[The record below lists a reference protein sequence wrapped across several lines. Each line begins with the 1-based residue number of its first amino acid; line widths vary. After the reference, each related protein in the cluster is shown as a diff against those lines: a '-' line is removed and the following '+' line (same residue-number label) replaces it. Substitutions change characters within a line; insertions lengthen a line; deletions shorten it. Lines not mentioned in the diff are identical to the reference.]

1 MDILSQ
7 LAEKVRHFPE
17 SPGVYLIKD
26 AVGRIIYIGKA
37 RSLRQ
42 RVRSYVA
49 ANGAAPPRLQ
59 ALQDQMREID
69 YIVTDSE
76 VEALILECNLIK
88 EYRPRYNVDLKD
100 DKDYPCLRLTGGPY
114 PRLEYLRLSQKEG
127 RRQGKS
133 RRVREQRA
141 VEERG
146 ALYFGPYTDAGAVR
160 ETMRLLGKIFPL
172 RRCRRP
178 LTGEPAGE
186 RPCLN
191 FQMKRCLGPCRGAA
205 AVSPE
210 EYGRLVDQVVLFLEG
225 RRDFLERQL
234 EEKMHRAA
242 REERFEEAARLRDQL
257 QAVRRVAA
265 QEQKVHFLKK
275 AVDRDVL
282 ALVRHET
289 AVAVHLFII
298 REGKL
303 IRREH
308 FPLGSAAAEADDGE
322 ALSAFIKSYYSR
334 GAQPPKEIILSD
346 YPDDRK
352 TLEDWLRELA
362 GAKVTLAVPRRGS
375 HRELVEMALR
385 NGRLKL
391 QDEQERT
398 EQRVLLPLEE
408 LARLAG
414 LEAAPRRIEGYDISH
429 LYGGDAVGA
438 MVVFEQGRPFKDG
451 YRRFYLR
458 RTPPGDDCAAL
469 QEVLQRRV
477 ARREWP
483 RPELMLIDGGRA
495 QLNAAREALQQAGF
509 TEVILL
515 ALAEN
520 PDRIFLENEKT
531 PVLLPANSTLLQLLQ
546 RIRDEA
552 HRFAVDYHRRLRR
565 QSATHS
571 RLEEVPGIG
580 PQRRAAL
587 LKHFGSLE
595 QLYRASEEELAAVP
609 GISRVLA
616 ERIYRKLHL

>member
-26 AVGRIIYIGKA
+26 AVGAIIYVGKA

-42 RVRSYVA
+42 RVRAYLAV
-49 ANGAAPPRLQ
+49 NGAVPPKVR
-59 ALQDQMREID
+59 ALQGQMREID

-127 RRQGKS
+127 RRPGKS
-133 RRVREQRA
+133 RRVKQQREA
-141 VEERG
+141 EESG
-146 ALYFGPYTDAGAVR
+146 ALYFGPYTDAGSVH

-172 RRCRRP
+172 RRCRRH
-178 LTGEPAGE
+178 LTGEPAAE

-205 AVSPE
+205 EVPPE
-210 EYGRLVDQVVLFLEG
+210 EYSRLVEQVVFFLEG
-225 RRDFLERQL
+225 RRGFLERQL
-234 EEKMHRAA
+234 AEKMEQAA
-242 REERFEEAARLRDQL
+242 RSERFEEAARLRDQL
-257 QAVRRVAA
+257 QAIRRVAA
-265 QEQKVHFLKK
+265 QQQKVLLLGK
-275 AVDRDVL
+275 AADRDVL
-282 ALVRHET
+282 ALVRHGDV
-289 AVAVHLFII
+289 VAVHLFII

-308 FPLGSAAAEADDGE
+308 FPLGRAAVDVENGE
-322 ALSAFIKSYYSR
+322 ALGAFIKSYYSR
-334 GAQPPKEIILSD
+334 GARPPKEIILSD
-346 YPDDRK
+346 QPDDRE
-352 TLEDWLRELA
+352 TLEEWLRELA
-362 GAKVTLAVPRRGS
+362 GAKVALTVPRRGS
-375 HRELVEMALR
+375 RRKLVELALR
-385 NGRLKL
+385 NGMLKL
-391 QDEQERT
+391 QDEQERV
-398 EQRVLLPLEE
+398 ERQELLPLEE
-408 LARLAG
+408 LARLVG
-414 LEAAPRRIEGYDISH
+414 LEQAPRRIEGYDISH
-429 LYGGDAVGA
+429 LRGGAAVGV

-451 YRRFYLR
+451 YRRFHLR
-458 RTPPGDDCAAL
+458 KTPPGDDYAAL
-469 QEVLQRRV
+469 QEVLQRRA
-477 ARREWP
+477 ARRGWP
-483 RPELMLIDGGRA
+483 RPDLMLIDGGKG
-495 QLNAAREALQQAGF
+495 QLNAAREALLQAGVS
-509 TEVILL
+509 EMALL

-520 PDRIFLENEKT
+520 PDRIFLEGEKT
-531 PVLLPANSTLLQLLQ
+531 PVILPAGSTLLQLLQ

-571 RLEEVPGIG
+571 RLEEIPGIG
-580 PQRRAAL
+580 PQRRTAL

-616 ERIYRKLHL
+616 ERIYRELHL